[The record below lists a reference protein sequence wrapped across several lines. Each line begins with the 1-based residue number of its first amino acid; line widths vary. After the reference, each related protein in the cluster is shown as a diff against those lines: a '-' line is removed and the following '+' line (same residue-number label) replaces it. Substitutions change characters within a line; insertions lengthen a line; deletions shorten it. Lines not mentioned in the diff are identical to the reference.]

1 MEKAIIERAAN
12 GYAVVIEH
20 KDENGESVNHL
31 SVHGSVEDAQN
42 FVSEFFQDVEKNE
55 AEAKSNAESEAGQ
68 LLVEDDHDI
77 EVE

>member
-55 AEAKSNAESEAGQ
+55 AEAKSNAESEAGE